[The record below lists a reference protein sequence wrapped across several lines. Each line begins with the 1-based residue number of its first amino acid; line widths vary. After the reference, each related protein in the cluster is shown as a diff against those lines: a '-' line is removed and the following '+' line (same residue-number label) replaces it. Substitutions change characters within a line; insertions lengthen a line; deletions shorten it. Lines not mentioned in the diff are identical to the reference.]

1 MCLVGGKSSDSQKL
15 EETFFSPSH
24 ELTTSYFY
32 SSCFVGSVISGWP
45 LCWSPRHFFFFAILY
60 CFLHARPIILI
71 PKISSTNQK
80 NLLNKPVGKEREVPD
95 THVWIRGAETFPA
108 DPTRCLLLFDW
119 PWLRRVTLLAY
130 RRDLARGQRQV
141 SKTIFPE
148 AKLLWKNEYVP
159 AYNLLLR

>member
-1 MCLVGGKSSDSQKL
+1 MCLVGGKSS
-15 EETFFSPSH
+15 EAWRNFFPPHMSWLLS
-24 ELTTSYFY
+24 TSTLPVLLAQWYQA
-32 SSCFVGSVISGWP
+32 GLSVDLLDI
-45 LCWSPRHFFFFAILY
+45 FFFFAILY

-80 NLLNKPVGKEREVPD
+80 NLLNKPVRKEREVPD